1 MNLFIRLEVEL
12 FMFDNH
18 GATLIESLLAFEIFI
33 TVIIVFVGLFSVLYQ
48 KERHI
53 QDNYQTIL
61 EKESEYTYSQ
71 DYISIIEMVLR

>member
-12 FMFDNH
+12 FMSDNH

-33 TVIIVFVGLFSVLYQ
+33 TVIIVLVGLFSVLYQ

-61 EKESEYTYSQ
+61 EKESEYTYT
-71 DYISIIEMVLR
+71 E